1 LGPAHAAAVARLM
14 DLKFNGFWAGQRQG
28 AVLAHRPIDP
38 QALLGAPFGARE
50 AGFPGLPEI
59 GQAGERPARSS
70 LFDTVARMVKVQAGS
85 NWETFF
91 AGYGRHGR

>member
-1 LGPAHAAAVARLM
+1 MENQRPDAR
-14 DLKFNGFWAGQRQG
+14 AT
-28 AVLAHRPIDP
+28 
-38 QALLGAPFGARE
+38 APFGARE

-91 AGYGRHGR
+91 AGYGRHGRRQRARAGWDKCF